1 MRFRRNEDQEKIAER
16 DLVRLLPTM
25 RYTPND
31 GNPIGAIGRVLDV
44 DTFMGEESVHV
55 IWLFDVDLKP
65 IRRFNSGYRMC
76 RDLEKMVMYVESDP
90 IKYNNK
96 KVVIL

>member
-1 MRFRRNEDQEKIAER
+1 
-16 DLVRLLPTM
+16 
-25 RYTPND
+25 
-31 GNPIGAIGRVLDV
+31 
-44 DTFMGEESVHV
+44 MGEESIHV
-55 IWLFDVDLKP
+55 KWLFDVDLKP
-65 IRRFNSGYRMC
+65 IRSFINSGYRMC

>member
-1 MRFRRNEDQEKIAER
+1 MRFRRSEDQEKIAEG

-25 RYTPND
+25 IYDPSM
-31 GNPIGAIGRVLDV
+31 GNPVGAIGSVLDV
-44 DTFMGEESVHV
+44 TTFLGQQSIRVSWFIDRNGEHLEVY
-55 IWLFDVDLKP
+55 
-65 IRRFNSGYRMC
+65 NTGYQMH
-76 RDLEKMVMYVESDP
+76 RDLEKMIMYVESDP

>member
-1 MRFRRNEDQEKIAER
+1 MRFRRSEDQEKIAEG

-25 RYTPND
+25 IYTPSI
-31 GNPIGAIGRVLDV
+31 GNPVGAIGSVTLV
-44 DTFMGEESVHV
+44 NTFMGEESIHV
-55 IWLFDVDLKP
+55 KWLFDVDLKP
-65 IRRFNSGYRMC
+65 IRRSNSGYRMH
-76 RDLEKMVMYVESDP
+76 RDLEKMMYVESDP

>member
-31 GNPIGAIGRVLDV
+31 GNPIGVIGRVLDV
-44 DTFMGEESVHV
+44 TTFLSICVSWFIDRNGEHLEVYNNGYQMGRDIEKV
-55 IWLFDVDLKP
+55 I
-65 IRRFNSGYRMC
+65 
-76 RDLEKMVMYVESDP
+76 MYLDP
-90 IKYNNK
+90 PHIKYNSK
-96 KVVIL
+96 EVVIL

>member
-1 MRFRRNEDQEKIAER
+1 MRFRRSEDQEKIAEG

-25 RYTPND
+25 IYTPSI
-31 GNPIGAIGRVLDV
+31 GNPVGAIGSVSSV
-44 DTFMGEESVHV
+44 GTFMGEESIHV
-55 IWLFDVDLKP
+55 KWLFDVDLKP

>member
-1 MRFRRNEDQEKIAER
+1 MRFRRSENQENIAEG

-25 RYTPND
+25 IYTPSMC
-31 GNPIGAIGRVLDV
+31 NPVGAIGRVLGV
-44 DTFMGEESVHV
+44 TTFLGISVSWFIDKNGEHLEVYNV
-55 IWLFDVDLKP
+55 
-65 IRRFNSGYRMC
+65 GYRMG

>member
-1 MRFRRNEDQEKIAER
+1 MRFRRSENQENIAEG

-25 RYTPND
+25 IYSPSM
-31 GNPIGAIGRVLDV
+31 GNPVGAIGSVSSV
-44 DTFMGEESVHV
+44 DTFMGEESTRVSWFIDRNGEHLEVYNDGYQMGRDIEKV
-55 IWLFDVDLKP
+55 I
-65 IRRFNSGYRMC
+65 
-76 RDLEKMVMYVESDP
+76 MYVESDP

>member
-1 MRFRRNEDQEKIAER
+1 MRFRRSEDQENIAEG

-25 RYTPND
+25 IYTPSM
-31 GNPIGAIGRVLDV
+31 GNPVGAIGSVSSV
-44 DTFMGEESVHV
+44 GTFMGEESIHV
-55 IWLFDVDLKP
+55 KWLFDVDLKP
-65 IRRFNSGYRMC
+65 IRRSNSGYRMH
-76 RDLEKMVMYVESDP
+76 RDLEKMIMYVESNP